1 MTISEKPSL
10 EAASQTEGILET
22 PKALL
27 EASQQVIELE
37 TMLSKKAEEHAE
49 LREKFCTVEEELAR
63 IRERTQESV
72 HELEMERQEKD
83 ELLERLRNLEERK
96 VGGGQEDPHHPPQ
109 RPEAEREDGDGASVA
124 DEPVGLQQCHGKQTD
139 CTGLSVYR
147 YVDSYTA
154 QTLYSNVPMIRTP
167 VCWRGCLLFG
177 LDGPASLASPSPFI
191 PSPCCS
197 SSPLLSVWIWCR
209 GALG

>member
-1 MTISEKPSL
+1 MTISEKQSL

-72 HELEMERQEKD
+72 HELELERQEKD
-83 ELLERLRNLEERK
+83 ELLALS
-96 VGGGQEDPHHPPQ
+96 D
-109 RPEAEREDGDGASVA
+109 
-124 DEPVGLQQCHGKQTD
+124 D
-139 CTGLSVYR
+139 C
-147 YVDSYTA
+147 
-154 QTLYSNVPMIRTP
+154 RTQHFGSW
-167 VCWRGCLLFG
+167 WRIFQWKIL
-177 LDGPASLASPSPFI
+177 
-191 PSPCCS
+191 
-197 SSPLLSVWIWCR
+197 
-209 GALG
+209 